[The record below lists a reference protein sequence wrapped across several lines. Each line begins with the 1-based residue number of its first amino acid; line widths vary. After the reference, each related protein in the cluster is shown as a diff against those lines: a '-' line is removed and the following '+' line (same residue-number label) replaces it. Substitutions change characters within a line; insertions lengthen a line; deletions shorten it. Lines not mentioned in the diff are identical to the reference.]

1 LLASTRA
8 AAAYAPLEAA
18 LQALLQA
25 CWRQAVSSLP
35 PSEASPWRPLALTVL
50 LVRAHV
56 LRMPP
61 RLLLLH
67 VAVKLHGLAFG
78 AGRAG

>member
-1 LLASTRA
+1 MRA
-8 AAAYAPLEAA
+8 AAAYAPLEAPM
-18 LQALLQA
+18 QALLQA

-35 PSEASPWRPLALTVL
+35 PGEASPWRPVALAVL

-61 RLLLLH
+61 RLLLQH
-67 VAVKLHGLAFG
+67 VAVKLHGLVFG